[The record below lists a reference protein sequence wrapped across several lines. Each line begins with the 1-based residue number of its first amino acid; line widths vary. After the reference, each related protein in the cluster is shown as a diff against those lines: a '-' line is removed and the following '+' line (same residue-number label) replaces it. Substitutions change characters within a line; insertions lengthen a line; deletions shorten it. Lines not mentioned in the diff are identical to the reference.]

1 MRHDIFEKQLALDA
15 WDPACTPTQKPY
27 SRPSNSTNKSFKLCG
42 IHQGQDKTRKRISA
56 MDLVNG
62 VQGAAF
68 ERLDFVD
75 EILFQGTDRDIFG
88 CISIRVAHCEFD
100 TKILRL

>member
-1 MRHDIFEKQLALDA
+1 
-15 WDPACTPTQKPY
+15 
-27 SRPSNSTNKSFKLCG
+27 
-42 IHQGQDKTRKRISA
+42 